1 MGDIMRQWLIPA
13 VVLLAVGGMGL
24 GVGWSVNEWHDG
36 NEPAP
41 VGTAPAET
49 GPTQAELDAQRCEA
63 ALEAVGQAASRPP
76 NPEQSARSLE
86 ADPAFGTSIL
96 ATAVE
101 RYCD

>member
-1 MGDIMRQWLIPA
+1 MRQWLIPA

-24 GVGWSVNEWHDG
+24 GVGWSVNEWQDDS
-36 NEPAP
+36 ESTPAQATP
-41 VGTAPAET
+41 VQT
-49 GPTQAELDAQRCEA
+49 GPTQAELDAQRCAA

-96 ATAVE
+96 ADAID
-101 RYCD
+101 RYCR